1 MQKITQSMH
10 IFWYQLNNTGLETN
24 IVKMMQLPSTKMLHQ
39 YQSAYF
45 LNFGY
50 NPLNKTQ
57 MLAVWVTCKQYLY
70 K

>member
-1 MQKITQSMH
+1 MH

-24 IVKMMQLPSTKMLHQ
+24 IVKMMQLPCAKMLHQ

-45 LNFGY
+45 LSFGY
-50 NPLNKTQ
+50 SSLNKIQ
-57 MLAVWVTCKQYLY
+57 MSAVWVACKQHLF